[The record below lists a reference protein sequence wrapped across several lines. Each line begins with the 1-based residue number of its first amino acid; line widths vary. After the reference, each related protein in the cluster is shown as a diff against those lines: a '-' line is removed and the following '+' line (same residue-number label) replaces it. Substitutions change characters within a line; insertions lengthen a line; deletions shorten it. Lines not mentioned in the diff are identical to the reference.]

1 VNGMAIDP
9 KGNIWLAS
17 QTDNAQF
24 PLTAPLQSIVS
35 VGSLEP
41 VSVLSEFDPAAHHG
55 MDP

>member
-1 VNGMAIDP
+1 MAIDP